1 MHIINKLYKSYQQ
14 EIYYYLYGLTKNQVL
29 SEDLTSETFA
39 SAIKSLPNFRGDS
52 NIKTWLF
59 SIARHKWYEYIRKE
73 KSEKIINE
81 RLECYII
88 EKQPID
94 INDFDNKEI
103 VERILQL
110 LEQEGS
116 RQKEIVMLR
125 IEGYSFYEI
134 GEKIGISE
142 NSARVI
148 DFRTRKKVRE
158 TLKKEGYEND

>member
-73 KSEKIINE
+73 KSEKLINE
-81 RLECYII
+81 RLELYII

>member
-59 SIARHKWYEYIRKE
+59 SIARHKWYEYIRRE
-73 KSEKIINE
+73 KSEKLINE
-81 RLECYII
+81 RLECYIVD
-88 EKQPID
+88 KQPIY
-94 INDFDNKEI
+94 IYDFDNKEI

>member
-59 SIARHKWYEYIRKE
+59 SIARHKWYEYIRRE
-73 KSEKIINE
+73 KSEKLINE
-81 RLECYII
+81 RLEFYII